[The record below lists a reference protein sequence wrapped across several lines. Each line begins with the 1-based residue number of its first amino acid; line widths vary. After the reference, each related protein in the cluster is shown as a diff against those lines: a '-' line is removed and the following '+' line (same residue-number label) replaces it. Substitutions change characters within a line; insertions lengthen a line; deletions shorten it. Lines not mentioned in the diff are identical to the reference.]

1 MAKFFFILVEL
12 ARIMVDPFFLMKITK
27 KTSPVLNEQG
37 NLLAEVLGILSSR
50 YDFQEFNCDCYRW
63 IVYS

>member
-1 MAKFFFILVEL
+1 
-12 ARIMVDPFFLMKITK
+12 MKITK

>member
-1 MAKFFFILVEL
+1 
-12 ARIMVDPFFLMKITK
+12 MKITK

-37 NLLAEVLGILSSR
+37 NPLTEVLGILSSR
-50 YDFQEFNCDCYRW
+50 NDFQENNCDCYKW